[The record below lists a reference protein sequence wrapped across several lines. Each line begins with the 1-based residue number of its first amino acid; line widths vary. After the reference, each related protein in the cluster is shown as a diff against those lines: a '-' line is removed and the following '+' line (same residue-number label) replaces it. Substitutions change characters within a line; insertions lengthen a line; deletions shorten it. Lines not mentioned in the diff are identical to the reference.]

1 MNKLREE
8 AEIVVQAGIRGW
20 GSEIRHGMVMQMEK
34 EVESALIART
44 KACAEIALNK
54 STKPWGVKGCPDD
67 WTGGYE
73 SAVMDIHDAILRSAG
88 IEG

>member
-1 MNKLREE
+1 MSEMSKLREE
-8 AEIVVQAGIRGW
+8 AERIILNCSIQGHRDNLCNC
-20 GSEIRHGMVMQMEK
+20 
-34 EVESALIART
+34 VESALIART